1 VGFHKTIHAYTREQ
15 QISQGAPR
23 GGRHGHTAE
32 EIERFEQMGF
42 IMSDKRRKKRQ
53 KQDASTKAGL
63 ILTQEEKEMRE
74 SELVARFKEL
84 VEEQKGRSH

>member
-1 VGFHKTIHAYTREQ
+1 
-15 QISQGAPR
+15 
-23 GGRHGHTAE
+23 
-32 EIERFEQMGF
+32 MGF

-53 KQDASTKAGL
+53 KQDASTKVGL